1 VRLKLSFIYA
11 SISFIS
17 IYVVLS
23 VSLRILKLTENYYSH
38 VIAGMIAL
46 TVAIFI
52 FIGYLIKNKKVPK

>member
-1 VRLKLSFIYA
+1 
-11 SISFIS
+11 
-17 IYVVLS
+17 VLS

-38 VIAGMIAL
+38 VIAGIIAL